1 MYGILD
7 FLYVGNI
14 DHVNVKKALLREDF
28 VDFEDCL
35 QDECAKEINAD
46 YIITRNVQ
54 DFKQADVKAVTPED
68 FLEIIK

>member
-1 MYGILD
+1 M
-7 FLYVGNI
+7 GNI

-54 DFKQADVKAVTPED
+54 DF
-68 FLEIIK
+68 